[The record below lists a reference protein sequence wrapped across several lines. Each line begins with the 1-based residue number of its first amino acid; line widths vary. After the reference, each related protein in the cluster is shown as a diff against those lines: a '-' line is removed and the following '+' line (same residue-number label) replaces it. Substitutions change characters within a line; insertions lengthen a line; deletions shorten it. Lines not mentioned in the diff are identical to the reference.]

1 MTDLDF
7 RLLGP
12 LRVLVSGEPRH
23 VGGPRQQ
30 IVLTTLLLEANRVV
44 PVERLIEAVWGEDP
58 PATARAQIQMA
69 VWQLRRRFAEWTD
82 AELIVSYPAG
92 YAIEVPGLSMDM
104 LRFDQAVAAGRE
116 AVRRGDIAAAVKML
130 RDALDMWRGSAAA
143 GVHSRVVEAAVLRLD
158 EQRLGVLEECLDLE
172 LRLGRHHEVI
182 GELKELVRAYPLREG
197 LHAHLMLA
205 LYRAG
210 RQAEALA
217 AYREAH
223 LVLTEEYGL
232 DPGEQLAAL
241 ERAILTNDPALN
253 KSDAV
258 SVMHPVPRQ
267 LPAAVSD
274 FVGRDEIAGEL
285 CDRLTHASGAQGQS
299 VEVIIISGAGGV
311 GKTALALHVAHQV
324 RESFP
329 DGQLYARLRGVDGRP
344 IRPKQVLEE
353 FLRSLGVSPT
363 ALPEGLGELSAEY
376 RSRLSGSRVL
386 VVLDDVVTIDQ
397 IEPLV
402 PGETGCAV
410 IATSRR
416 ALAGVPGAR
425 RIELDV
431 LDLDA
436 SLTLLSRVIGAER
449 VHSEPHAAQRLAE
462 ACARLPLALR
472 IAASKLS
479 VRPHWT
485 IDRMLDRLSDEQRL
499 LDELALEGI
508 GVRASIAFS
517 YRELSKSAQRLLLLS
532 SMLGATDFSEWVA
545 APLLETDVDA
555 GADTLQELSEAS
567 LVVIEATVVGQP
579 RYRLHEMVRIF
590 AQEMLAREVPL
601 EERVEAQ
608 TRLLRAWLFMARE
621 AHSRSYGGDYT
632 MLHADCDLWQI
643 PDWVVVDI
651 MSKPMDWFAAE
662 RANLVTA
669 VELAAQ
675 LGQPDLC
682 WDLAI
687 TSATLFEARGYT
699 DSWAQTHAIAL
710 EACRASGNRRG
721 EAAMWYSSGELALFE
736 DRNSDAEA
744 DYAAALEYFDEVG
757 DRHGR
762 GLTLRSL
769 ALIDRIQGR
778 LDTAVSRYNEA
789 LRDLK
794 AVGDRIG
801 EVHVLEGM
809 AQVHLDRG
817 EHESAGRRLSEAL
830 DICLAI
836 GATRPEA
843 QVRHRLGYLYLAQEH
858 YSEAEHEFSAVRS
871 ATALIGDPVGT
882 TYAQLGMGLVH
893 LARDEWASADNAL
906 REAKAVAESSGDRLS
921 LGRVLLAQAEVSIQ
935 AGDLAVTA
943 ELVAEARSVFS
954 DAQAALWLERTDQ
967 LENRLRAAEQRA
979 GRTIRRIVDRE

>member
-1 MTDLDF
+1 LTDLDF

-92 YAIEVPGLSMDM
+92 YAIEVPGASMDM
-104 LRFDQAVAAGRE
+104 LRFDQAVAAGRD
-116 AVRRGDIAAAVKML
+116 AVRRGDIAAAGKML

-217 AYREAH
+217 SYREAH
-223 LVLTEEYGL
+223 RVLTEEYGL

-253 KSDAV
+253 KSDAA

-285 CDRLTHASGAQGQS
+285 CARLTDASGAQGQS

-324 RESFP
+324 RESYP
-329 DGQLYARLRGVDGRP
+329 EGQLYARLRGVDGRP
-344 IRPKQVLEE
+344 VRPKQVLEE

-376 RSRLSGSRVL
+376 RSRLSGSRILVL
-386 VVLDDVVTIDQ
+386 LDDVVTIDQ

-402 PGETGCAV
+402 PGEAGCAV

-436 SLTLLSRVIGAER
+436 SLTMLSRVIGPER

-499 LDELALEGI
+499 LDELALEGV

-517 YRELSKSAQRLLLLS
+517 YRELSKPAQRLLLLL

-567 LVVIEATVVGQP
+567 LVVIEATVGGQP
-579 RYRLHEMVRIF
+579 RYRLHELVRIF

-621 AHSRSYGGDYT
+621 AHSRSYGGDYSV
-632 MLHADCDLWQI
+632 LHADCDLWPL
-643 PDWVVVDI
+643 PDRVVDEL
-651 MSKPMDWFAAE
+651 MVKPMDWFAAE
-662 RANLVTA
+662 HANLVTA

-675 LGQPDLC
+675 LDQTELC

-687 TSATLFEARGYT
+687 TSVTLFEAGGYT
-699 DSWAQTHAIAL
+699 DSWARTHSIAL
-710 EACRASGNRRG
+710 DTCRAVGDERG
-721 EAAMWYSSGELALFE
+721 EAVMWFSSGELAIFE
-736 DRNSDAEA
+736 DRLTDGRA
-744 DYAAALEYFDEVG
+744 DDETALRYFDRLG

-762 GLTLRSL
+762 GLTLKSL
-769 ALIDRIQGR
+769 AFIDRTQGR
-778 LDTAVSRYNEA
+778 LDEA
-789 LRDLK
+789 LAKYERARQDLR

-801 EVHVLEGM
+801 EVHVLGGM
-809 AQVHLDRG
+809 AQVHVSREEYDV
-817 EHESAGRRLSEAL
+817 AGRLLDQALSASQSV
-830 DICLAI
+830 
-836 GATRPEA
+836 GATRAEA
-843 QVRHRLGYLYLAQEH
+843 QVRHRLGQLYLAQDKLA
-858 YSEAEHEFSAVRS
+858 EAESEFAAVRS
-871 ATALIGDPVGT
+871 ASAVLGDQVGT
-882 TYAQLGMGLVH
+882 TYANLGLGLVH
-893 LARDEWASADNAL
+893 LARDEWASAESAL
-906 REAKAVAESSGDRLS
+906 HDARIVAEKSGDRLS
-921 LGRVLLAQAEVSIQ
+921 LGRVLLAQAEVVIR
-935 AGDLAVTA
+935 AGDLASTS
-943 ELVAEARSVFS
+943 ELVDKARSVF
-954 DAQAALWLERTDQ
+954 AAAKAALWLEKTTE
-967 LENRLRAAEQRA
+967 LETRLRAAEQRA
-979 GRTIRRIVDRE
+979 GRTIRQIVDRE

>member
-1 MTDLDF
+1 LTDLDF

-92 YAIEVPGLSMDM
+92 YAIEVPGSSMDM

-223 LVLTEEYGL
+223 RVLTEEYGL

-253 KSDAV
+253 KSDAA

-285 CDRLTHASGAQGQS
+285 CTRLTDASGAQGQS
-299 VEVIIISGAGGV
+299 VEVIIMSGAGGI

-329 DGQLYARLRGVDGRP
+329 EGQLYARLRGVDGRP
-344 IRPKQVLEE
+344 VRPKQVLEE

-376 RSRLSGSRVL
+376 RSRLSGLRIL

-402 PGETGCAV
+402 PGEAGCAV

-436 SLTLLSRVIGAER
+436 SLTMLSRVIGPER

-485 IDRMLDRLSDEQRL
+485 IERMLDRLSDEQRL
-499 LDELALEGI
+499 LDELALEGV

-517 YRELSKSAQRLLLLS
+517 YRELTKPAQRLLRLL

-545 APLLETDVDA
+545 APLLEYDVDA

-567 LVVIEATVVGQP
+567 LIVIEATVGAQP
-579 RYRLHEMVRIF
+579 RYRLHELVRIF
-590 AQEMLAREVPL
+590 AQEMLARDVPL

-621 AHSRSYGGDYT
+621 AHSRSYGGDYSV
-632 MLHADCDLWQI
+632 LHADCDLW
-643 PDWVVVDI
+643 PLPNWVVDELMV
-651 MSKPMDWFAAE
+651 KPMDWFAAE
-662 RANLVTA
+662 HANLVTA

-675 LGQPDLC
+675 LGQTELC

-699 DSWAQTHAIAL
+699 DSWARTHAIAL
-710 EACRASGNRRG
+710 AAVRAVDDQRG
-721 EAAMWYSSGELALFE
+721 EAAMLYSSGELAMFE
-736 DRNSDAEA
+736 DRMDDGARDYNS
-744 DYAAALEYFDEVG
+744 ALGSFEVIN
-757 DRHGR
+757 DRHGK

-769 ALIDRIQGR
+769 ALLDRIQGR
-778 LDTAVSRYNEA
+778 HDEA
-789 LRDLK
+789 RHRFRAALEDLR
-794 AVGDRIG
+794 ASGDRVG
-801 EVHVLEGM
+801 EVNVLEGM
-809 AQVHLDRG
+809 AQIYLDHG
-817 EHESAGRRLSEAL
+817 QPESAANLLGEAL
-830 DICLAI
+830 SISLDI
-836 GATRPEA
+836 GAARPVA
-843 QVRHRLGYLYLAQEH
+843 QVRHRLGYLHLAQERFDD
-858 YSEAEHEFSAVRS
+858 AEEEFNAVRAA
-871 ATALIGDPVGT
+871 ATRLGDLVGM
-882 TYAQLGMGLVH
+882 TYAHLGLGLVH

-906 REAKAVAESSGDRLS
+906 QDARSIADRSGDRLS
-921 LGRVLLAQAEVSIQ
+921 LGRVLLAQADVLLR
-935 AGDLAVTA
+935 AGDLAASA
-943 ELVAEARSVFS
+943 ELLVEARLVFT
-954 DAQAALWLERTDQ
+954 AANAVLWLERSDD
-967 LENRLRAAEQRA
+967 LEARLRIAERSA

>member
-1 MTDLDF
+1 LTDLDF

-44 PVERLIEAVWGEDP
+44 PVERLVEAVWGQDP

-92 YAIEVPGLSMDM
+92 YAIEVPAATIDG
-104 LRFDQAVAAGRE
+104 LRFDRAVAAGRD
-116 AVRRGDIAAAVKML
+116 AVRRGDVATAVQKL
-130 RDALDMWRGSAAA
+130 RGALDMWRGSAAA
-143 GVHSRVVEAAVLRLD
+143 GVDSRVVQAAVLRLD
-158 EQRLGVLEECLDLE
+158 EQRLGVIEECLELE

-182 GELKELVRAYPLREG
+182 GELKELVAAYPLREG

-223 LVLTEEYGL
+223 RVLTEEYGL
-232 DPGEQLAAL
+232 DPGERLAAL
-241 ERAILTNDPALN
+241 EQAILTNDPALN
-253 KSDAV
+253 MSDAA
-258 SVMHPVPRQ
+258 SVMHPIPRQ
-267 LPAAVSD
+267 LPAAVAD
-274 FVGRDEIAGEL
+274 FVGREDITDELYARLTGASAGE
-285 CDRLTHASGAQGQS
+285 GQG
-299 VEVIIISGAGGV
+299 VEVIIISGAGGI
-311 GKTALALHVAHQV
+311 GKTALALHVAHLA

-344 IRPKQVLEE
+344 VRPKQVLEE

-363 ALPEGLGELSAEY
+363 ALPEGLDELSAEY
-376 RSRLSGSRVL
+376 RSRLSGSRIL

-402 PGETGCAV
+402 PGEAGCAV

-425 RIELDV
+425 RVELDV
-431 LDLDA
+431 LDHKA
-436 SLTLLSRVIGAER
+436 SLALLGRVIGAER
-449 VHSEPHAAQRLAE
+449 VNSEPHAAQRLAE

-479 VRPHWT
+479 VRHHWT

-499 LDELALEGI
+499 LDELALEGV

-517 YRELSKSAQRLLLLS
+517 YRELSKPAQRLLLLL

-567 LVVIEATVVGQP
+567 LVVIEATVGGQP
-579 RYRLHEMVRIF
+579 RYRLHELVRIF
-590 AQEMLAREVPL
+590 AQETLAREILL

-608 TRLLRAWLFMARE
+608 TRLLRAWLFMSRE
-621 AHSRSYGGDYT
+621 AHSRSYGGDYSV
-632 MLHADCDLWQI
+632 LHADCELWPLPRWI
-643 PDWVVVDI
+643 VDGL
-651 MSKPMDWFAAE
+651 MVKPMDWFAAE
-662 RANLVTA
+662 HANLVTA

-675 LGQPDLC
+675 LGHADLC

-699 DSWAQTHAIAL
+699 DSWSQTHAIAL
-710 EACRASGNRRG
+710 EASRAAGDRRG

-736 DRNSDAEA
+736 DRHADAEQE
-744 DYAAALEYFDEVG
+744 YGAALAYFDQVA

-778 LDTAVSRYNEA
+778 LDQALLRYDDA
-789 LRDLK
+789 IHDLR
-794 AVGDRIG
+794 AAGDRIG
-801 EVHVLEGM
+801 EVHVLEGI
-809 AQVHLDRG
+809 AQIHLDRS
-817 EHESAGRRLSEAL
+817 EYDEAGRRLSEAL
-830 DICLAI
+830 GISLAI

-843 QVRHRLGYLYLAQEH
+843 QVRHRRGYLYLAQERFDD
-858 YSEAEHEFSAVRS
+858 AELEFSAVR
-871 ATALIGDPVGT
+871 AAAAMLGDPVGT
-882 TYAQLGMGLVH
+882 TYAHLGMGLVH

-906 REAKAVAESSGDRLS
+906 RDARAVAEHSGDRLS
-921 LGRVLLAQAEVSIQ
+921 LGRVLLAQAEVAIQ
-935 AGDLAVTA
+935 SGDLAVTA
-943 ELVAEARSVFS
+943 ELVDRARAVF
-954 DAQAALWLERTDQ
+954 AAANAALWLERTEQ
-967 LENRLRAAEQRA
+967 LARRLQQAERRA

>member
-12 LRVLVSGEPRH
+12 LRVLVSGEPKH

-30 IVLTTLLLEANRVV
+30 IVLTTMLLEANRVV
-44 PVERLIEAVWGEDP
+44 PVERLIEAVWGENP

-82 AELIVSYPAG
+82 AELIVSYAAG
-92 YAIEVPGLSMDM
+92 YAIEVPGSAIDM

-116 AVRRGDIAAAVKML
+116 AAGRGDLTAAVKML
-130 RDALDMWRGSAAA
+130 RGALEMWRGSAAA
-143 GVHSRVVEAAVLRLD
+143 GVDSRVVRAAVLRLD
-158 EQRLGVLEECLDLE
+158 EQRLGVIEECIDLE
-172 LRLGRHHEVI
+172 LRLGRHHEII
-182 GELKELVRAYPLREG
+182 GELKELVAAYPLREG

-217 AYREAH
+217 AYREARR
-223 LVLTEEYGL
+223 VLSEELGL

-253 KSDAV
+253 KSDAA
-258 SVMHPVPRQ
+258 SVMHPIPRQ
-267 LPAAVSD
+267 LPTAVSD
-274 FVGRDEIAGEL
+274 FVGREEISDELHA
-285 CDRLTHASGAQGQS
+285 RLTDVSSGREHG
-299 VEVIIISGAGGV
+299 VEVIIISGAGGM
-311 GKTALALHVAHQV
+311 GKTALALHVAHRA

-344 IRPKQVLEE
+344 VRPKQVLEE

-363 ALPEGLGELSAEY
+363 ALPERLDELSAEY
-376 RSRLSGSRVL
+376 RSRLSGSRIL

-402 PGETGCAV
+402 PGEAGCAV

-425 RIELDV
+425 RVELEVLDV
-431 LDLDA
+431 EA
-436 SLTLLSRVIGAER
+436 SLALLSRVIGPERVSSEPQAAER
-449 VHSEPHAAQRLAE
+449 LAA

-479 VRPHWT
+479 VRQHWT

-499 LDELALEGI
+499 LDELALEGV

-517 YRELSKSAQRLLLLS
+517 YRELSKPAQRLLLLL

-545 APLLETDVDA
+545 APLLAKDVDT

-567 LVVIEATVVGQP
+567 LVVIEATVGGQP
-579 RYRLHEMVRIF
+579 RYRLHELVRIF
-590 AQEMLAREVPL
+590 AQETLAREIPL

-621 AHSRSYGGDYT
+621 AHSRSYGGDYSV
-632 MLHADCDLWQI
+632 LHADCELW
-643 PDWVVVDI
+643 PLPGWVVAGLMV
-651 MSKPMDWFAAE
+651 KPMDWFTAE
-662 RANLVTA
+662 HANLVTA

-675 LGQPDLC
+675 LGQSDLC

-687 TSATLFEARGYT
+687 TSVTLFEAGGYT
-699 DSWAQTHAIAL
+699 ESWERTHAIAL
-710 EACRASGNRRG
+710 ETCRAAGDQRG
-721 EAAMWYSSGELALFE
+721 EAVMWFSSGELAIFE
-736 DRNSDAEA
+736 DRLTDGRRDDEM
-744 DYAAALEYFDEVG
+744 ALSCFERLG

-762 GLTLRSL
+762 GLTLKSL
-769 ALIDRIQGR
+769 AFIDRIQGR
-778 LDTAVSRYNEA
+778 LDAA
-789 LRDLK
+789 LAKYESARQDLR

-801 EVHVLEGM
+801 EVHVLGGM
-809 AQVHLDRG
+809 AQVHLSRQ
-817 EHESAGRRLSEAL
+817 EYEVAGSLLDEAL
-830 DICLAI
+830 SVSQSV
-836 GATRPEA
+836 GATRAEA
-843 QVRHRLGYLYLAQEH
+843 QVRHRLGQLYLAQDNLA
-858 YSEAEHEFSAVRS
+858 EAEVEFTAVQSASAV
-871 ATALIGDPVGT
+871 LGDQVGT
-882 TYAQLGMGLVH
+882 TYAHLGLGLVH
-893 LARDEWASADNAL
+893 LARDEWASAESAL
-906 REAKAVAESSGDRLS
+906 RDARAVAAKSGDRLS
-921 LGRVLLAQAEVSIQ
+921 LGRVLLAQAEVAIQ
-935 AGDLAVTA
+935 AGELAVTA
-943 ELVAEARSVFS
+943 ELVDEARSLF
-954 DAQAALWLERTDQ
+954 AAARAALWLERTEQ
-967 LENRLRAAEQRA
+967 LATRLQQAERRA

>member
-1 MTDLDF
+1 LTDLDF

-92 YAIEVPGLSMDM
+92 YAIEVPGSSMDM
-104 LRFDQAVAAGRE
+104 LRFDHAVAAGRE
-116 AVRRGDIAAAVKML
+116 AVRRGEIAGAVKML
-130 RDALDMWRGSAAA
+130 RDALEMWRGSAAA

-223 LVLTEEYGL
+223 RVLTEEYGL

-253 KSDAV
+253 KSDAA

-274 FVGRDEIAGEL
+274 FVGRDDIAGEL
-285 CDRLTHASGAQGQS
+285 CARLTDASAAQGQS
-299 VEVIIISGAGGV
+299 VEVIIISGAGGI

-329 DGQLYARLRGVDGRP
+329 EGQLYARLRGVDGRP
-344 IRPKQVLEE
+344 VRPKQVLEE

-376 RSRLSGSRVL
+376 RSRLSGSRIL
-386 VVLDDVVTIDQ
+386 VVLDDVVTVDQ

-402 PGETGCAV
+402 PGEAGCAV

-436 SLTLLSRVIGAER
+436 SLTMLSRVIGPER
-449 VHSEPHAAQRLAE
+449 VHSEPHAATRLAE

-499 LDELALEGI
+499 LDELALEGV

-517 YRELSKSAQRLLLLS
+517 YRELTKPAQRLLLLL

-567 LVVIEATVVGQP
+567 LVVIEATVGRQP
-579 RYRLHEMVRIF
+579 RYRLHELVRIF

-608 TRLLRAWLFMARE
+608 TRLLRAWLFMATE
-621 AHSRSYGGDYT
+621 AHSRSYGGDYSV
-632 MLHADCDLWQI
+632 LHADCDLW
-643 PDWVVVDI
+643 PLPSRVVNELMV
-651 MSKPMDWFAAE
+651 KPMDWFAAE
-662 RANLVTA
+662 HANLVTA

-675 LGQPDLC
+675 LGQADLC

-687 TSATLFEARGYT
+687 TSVTLFEARGYT
-699 DSWAQTHAIAL
+699 DSWARTHAIAL
-710 EACRASGNRRG
+710 EVCRTAGDRRG
-721 EAAMWYSSGELALFE
+721 EAAMWYSSGELAIFE
-736 DRNSDAEA
+736 DRILDGRRE
-744 DYAAALEYFDEVG
+744 DETALGYFDEIG
-757 DRHGR
+757 DVHGR

-769 ALIDRIQGR
+769 AFIDRIEGH
-778 LDTAVSRYNEA
+778 LDAA
-789 LRDLK
+789 LATYQHARADLQ
-794 AVGDRIG
+794 AASDRIG

-817 EHESAGRRLSEAL
+817 DHAAAAKLLDDALSAS
-830 DICLAI
+830 LAI
-836 GATRPEA
+836 GATRAEA
-843 QVRHRLGYLYLAQEH
+843 QVRHRLGYLYLAQERF
-858 YSEAEHEFSAVRS
+858 SEAESEFAAVRR
-871 ATALIGDPVGT
+871 AAAELGDPVGT
-882 TYAQLGMGLVH
+882 TYAHLGMGLVH
-893 LARDEWASADNAL
+893 LARDEWASAESAL
-906 REAKAVAESSGDRLS
+906 RDARAVADNSGDRLS
-921 LGRVLLAQAEVSIQ
+921 LGRVLLAQAEVAIQ
-935 AGDLAVTA
+935 AGDLAVAA
-943 ELVAEARSVFS
+943 ELVDQGRSVFT
-954 DAQAALWLERTDQ
+954 AANAALWLERTAQ
-967 LENRLRAAEQRA
+967 FESRLRNAERRA
-979 GRTIRRIVDRE
+979 GRTVRRIVDRE